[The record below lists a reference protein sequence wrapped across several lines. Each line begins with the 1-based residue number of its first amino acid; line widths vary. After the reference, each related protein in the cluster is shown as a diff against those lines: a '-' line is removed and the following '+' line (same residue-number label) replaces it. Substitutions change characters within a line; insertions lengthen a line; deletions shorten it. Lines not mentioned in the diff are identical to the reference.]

1 MCIRDSFVHYS
12 TVTKVSQMNEKQA
25 EKVGIKWKRG
35 YKERDVKVVDEIEEA
50 TMLHSKSVVWDQTR
64 KWEKACKLNN
74 PAGCKVGFPF
84 PEGMHRSNNVG
95 NALKNEEG
103 FTYNCFVN
111 TKIEEKWVPK
121 LEAVLQSR
129 PEAG

>member
-1 MCIRDSFVHYS
+1 
-12 TVTKVSQMNEKQA
+12 MNEKQA
-25 EKVGIKWKRG
+25 EEVGIKWKRG
-35 YKERDVKVVDEIEEA
+35 YKERDVKVVDEIVEA

-74 PAGCKVGFPF
+74 PAGCKVGLPF

-111 TKIEEKWVPK
+111 KKIEEKWVPK